1 MCAVRLYA
9 TLPTV
14 SSGGEHMNK
23 RNAVTFLLEAA
34 LQEKT
39 DYKVRVEWGGRN
51 MKKGY
56 IIERLPDAEIFIR
69 LDPNY
74 FDEEIEI
81 IEVWKKLS
89 SWVETYEFNPFTS
102 IGARVF
108 LPPSLEEDMNE
119 RYRQTSLREYFHEE
133 ET

>member
-1 MCAVRLYA
+1 
-9 TLPTV
+9 
-14 SSGGEHMNK
+14 MNK

-74 FDEEIEI
+74 FDEEVEI
-81 IEVWKKLS
+81 IEVWQKLS
-89 SWVETYEFNPFTS
+89 LWIDTGMPNPLSSRDDQT
-102 IGARVF
+102 
-108 LPPSLEEDMNE
+108 E
-119 RYRQTSLREYFHEE
+119 YRQTTLREYFHEE

>member
-1 MCAVRLYA
+1 
-9 TLPTV
+9 
-14 SSGGEHMNK
+14 MNK

-39 DYKVRVEWGGRN
+39 NIKIRVEWGGRN

-56 IIERLPDAEIFIR
+56 IIERLPGAEIFIR
-69 LDPNY
+69 LDPDY

-81 IEVWKKLS
+81 VEVWQKLS
-89 SWVETYEFNPFTS
+89 LWIDTGMPNP
-102 IGARVF
+102 
-108 LPPSLEEDMNE
+108 LSLRDDQTE
-119 RYRQTSLREYFHEE
+119 YRQTTLRQYFHEE

>member
-1 MCAVRLYA
+1 
-9 TLPTV
+9 
-14 SSGGEHMNK
+14 MNK

-39 DYKVRVEWGGRN
+39 DIKISVEWGGRN

-56 IIERLPDAEIFIR
+56 VIERLPDAEIFIR
-69 LDPNY
+69 LDPDY

-81 IEVWKKLS
+81 VEVWERLS
-89 SWVETYEFNPFTS
+89 VWIDTGMPNP
-102 IGARVF
+102 I
-108 LPPSLEEDMNE
+108 SLRKDQTE
-119 RYRQTSLREYFHEE
+119 YRQTTLREYFHEE

>member
-1 MCAVRLYA
+1 
-9 TLPTV
+9 
-14 SSGGEHMNK
+14 MNK